1 MTFLFEIISS
11 LGARKQKGNLGH
23 ASVCRTN
30 YVNVLVHG
38 NVYVCAINRKNSG
51 VSVSMIIG
59 MCRCRECD
67 QRCM

>member
-51 VSVSMIIG
+51 VSV
-59 MCRCRECD
+59 
-67 QRCM
+67 